1 MCWNVK
7 ISSLKE
13 VIYILGIWKSM
24 MIRKPFTLCIYL
36 ILSHIV
42 LGRIQDYI
50 HSLCVCV
57 GVWVCVCV
65 RTCIHTLGCSVMSN
79 SLQPH
84 GLQPIRVLCP
94 WVFPG
99 KNTGVGCHFLLLGS
113 SWPRDPTHVF
123 CISCIDR
130 RILYH
135 WATGEVPC
143 TFLTTR

>member
-57 GVWVCVCV
+57 CVCV
-65 RTCIHTLGCSVMSN
+65 HMHAHTWLLSHVQLFATPWAAAYQGPLSMGFSRQEYWSGLPFSAPGIFLTQGSNPRLLHLLRWQAN
-79 SLQPH
+79 SLP
-84 GLQPIRVLCP
+84 LSY
-94 WVFPG
+94 W
-99 KNTGVGCHFLLLGS
+99 GS
-113 SWPRDPTHVF
+113 PMYIPYNK
-123 CISCIDR
+123 IK
-130 RILYH
+130 L
-135 WATGEVPC
+135 
-143 TFLTTR
+143 